1 MRSLSH
7 PNLMKLYEVFETP
20 NSYYLCLELLKGGS
34 LADRIKRKQKIS
46 QLTIKKIMKS
56 LL

>member
-7 PNLMKLYEVFETP
+7 PNLMRLFEVFETQ
-20 NSYYLCLELLKGGS
+20 NSYYLCVELLKGGS
-34 LADRIKRKQKIS
+34 LAEKIKRKNKIS
-46 QLTIKKIMKS
+46 QLALKKIMKS